1 MSKRI
6 IVQKYGGTSVESPE
20 RIRRVARRIVTTYKK
35 GVNLVVVVSALGKT
49 TDELIRLA
57 YKMTDEPSERELDML
72 ISTGEQISAALLTM
86 AIHKEGYDA
95 ISLTGHQVGIITDST
110 HAKARIVDI
119 DTRRVK
125 KELRKR
131 KIVIVAGF
139 QGRSRKNEITT
150 LGRGGSDLTAVA
162 LAKALRA
169 DICEIYTD
177 VEGIYTAD
185 PRIVKEAQ
193 KLKEISY
200 DEILELTSMGSQVL
214 QSRSV
219 EVAKKYNVPV
229 YVCSSFSKREGTMII
244 KEVKKM
250 EGVLVSGITLDKNEA
265 KVTICDV
272 PDRPGIAAKIFKEI
286 AEENI
291 NVDVIVQNISHTG
304 VTDISFTVNKT
315 DLDRA
320 IRVVKK
326 ITPKVKAGSVIYDK
340 DIAKISVVGVGMRS
354 YPGVAAKMFGALG
367 KNKINIEMIS
377 TSEIK
382 ISCVIEKDK
391 AEEAVRI
398 LHKEFGLEKQ
408 RSKRND

>member
-185 PRIVKEAQ
+185 PRIVKEAR

>member
-125 KELRKR
+125 KELRKG

-185 PRIVKEAQ
+185 PRIVKEAR

-315 DLDRA
+315 DLDRT
-320 IRVVKK
+320 IKVVKK

-382 ISCVIEKDK
+382 ISCVIEKDR

-398 LHKEFGLEKQ
+398 
-408 RSKRND
+408 